1 MRTRTRLGEHPRLL
15 DVTRQRPYRSPFLVD
30 VLVPVPVYPPG
41 CFPVGLQGAELVQVP
56 GQVPHIPGVRAV
68 FTQDGFLL
76 GRGVQPVSGHATT
89 VAGTTDIPGRRQRGT
104 PPLPE
109 GGGPL
114 RAFLMAAQA
123 TSARSQAQRTQAR
136 AAAERPPRRRRD
148 PDRKE
153 RILVAAAALGAR
165 RGFDAISMADIGAE
179 AGIVGSGV
187 YRHFDS
193 KTAILV
199 AMADRVMDRL
209 MTGRPDHRG
218 RADEGQS
225 LTLLVRDHIEVALT
239 DRDALAVYHRE
250 VRTLPEDERRRL
262 SRAQRHYIE
271 EWVHLLA
278 PLRPDLADG
287 EVRLAVH
294 AAIGAIQST
303 LFFRSGLADERL
315 TELLEGMAH
324 GCLGTPVA
332 GK

>member
-1 MRTRTRLGEHPRLL
+1 
-15 DVTRQRPYRSPFLVD
+15 
-30 VLVPVPVYPPG
+30 
-41 CFPVGLQGAELVQVP
+41 
-56 GQVPHIPGVRAV
+56 
-68 FTQDGFLL
+68 
-76 GRGVQPVSGHATT
+76 
-89 VAGTTDIPGRRQRGT
+89 
-104 PPLPE
+104 
-109 GGGPL
+109 
-114 RAFLMAAQA
+114 MAAQA
-123 TSARSQAQRTQAR
+123 TSAHSGGE
-136 AAAERPPRRRRD
+136 AASRRPTRRRD
-148 PDRKE
+148 PERKE

-209 MTGRPDHRG
+209 MARSTQIIAAELDE
-218 RADEGQS
+218 RAS

-250 VRTLPEDERRRL
+250 VRTLPEEERRRL

-303 LFFRSGLADERL
+303 LFFRSGLADSRL
-315 TELLEGMAH
+315 TELLEVMAH
-324 GCLGTPVA
+324 GCLGTAPSSSR
-332 GK
+332 GIK

>member
-1 MRTRTRLGEHPRLL
+1 
-15 DVTRQRPYRSPFLVD
+15 
-30 VLVPVPVYPPG
+30 
-41 CFPVGLQGAELVQVP
+41 
-56 GQVPHIPGVRAV
+56 
-68 FTQDGFLL
+68 
-76 GRGVQPVSGHATT
+76 
-89 VAGTTDIPGRRQRGT
+89 
-104 PPLPE
+104 
-109 GGGPL
+109 
-114 RAFLMAAQA
+114 MAAQA
-123 TSARSQAQRTQAR
+123 TSAREASGRGTAQPAQQ
-136 AAAERPPRRRRD
+136 RPQRRRD

-209 MTGRPDHRG
+209 MTRSAQIIATAPGDL
-218 RADEGQS
+218 AALS
-225 LTLLVRDHIEVALT
+225 LLVRDHIEVTLT
-239 DRDALAVYHRE
+239 HRDALAVYHRE
-250 VRTLPEDERRRL
+250 ARTLPADERRRL
-262 SRAQRHYIE
+262 SRLQRHYIE

-315 TELLEGMAH
+315 TELMEGMAH
-324 GCLGTPVA
+324 GCLGTAPDR

>member
-1 MRTRTRLGEHPRLL
+1 M
-15 DVTRQRPYRSPFLVD
+15 
-30 VLVPVPVYPPG
+30 
-41 CFPVGLQGAELVQVP
+41 
-56 GQVPHIPGVRAV
+56 
-68 FTQDGFLL
+68 
-76 GRGVQPVSGHATT
+76 
-89 VAGTTDIPGRRQRGT
+89 
-104 PPLPE
+104 
-109 GGGPL
+109 
-114 RAFLMAAQA
+114 
-123 TSARSQAQRTQAR
+123 
-136 AAAERPPRRRRD
+136 
-148 PDRKE
+148 
-153 RILVAAAALGAR
+153 AAAALGAK

-179 AGIVGSGV
+179 AGIVGSGI

-209 MTGRPDHRG
+209 MT
-218 RADEGQS
+218 RAAEIRAACPGDRQS
-225 LTLLVRDHIEVALT
+225 LSMLVRDQIEVALT

-303 LFFRSGLADERL
+303 LFYRTEISDERL
-315 TELLEGMAH
+315 AELLDVMAH
-324 GCLGTPVA
+324 DCLGVTA
-332 GK
+332 AQDAASG

>member
-1 MRTRTRLGEHPRLL
+1 M
-15 DVTRQRPYRSPFLVD
+15 S
-30 VLVPVPVYPPG
+30 
-41 CFPVGLQGAELVQVP
+41 A
-56 GQVPHIPGVRAV
+56 
-68 FTQDGFLL
+68 
-76 GRGVQPVSGHATT
+76 QPTSA
-89 VAGTTDIPGRRQRGT
+89 PGT
-104 PPLPE
+104 PART
-109 GGGPL
+109 GP
-114 RAFLMAAQA
+114 Q
-123 TSARSQAQRTQAR
+123 RS
-136 AAAERPPRRRRD
+136 PRRRRD

-153 RILVAAAALGAR
+153 RILVAAAALGAQ

-179 AGIVGSGV
+179 AGIVGSGI

-209 MTGRPDHRG
+209 MQAASQIIAASPGER
-218 RADEGQS
+218 ECLS
-225 LTLLVRDHIEVALT
+225 MLVRDHIEAALT

-262 SRAQRHYIE
+262 SRLQRHYIE

-303 LFFRSGLADERL
+303 LFFRSGLADDRL
-315 TELLEGMAH
+315 TELLEIMAH
-324 GCLGTPVA
+324 GCLGITPA
-332 GK
+332 PASELSLTN

>member
-1 MRTRTRLGEHPRLL
+1 MT
-15 DVTRQRPYRSPFLVD
+15 
-30 VLVPVPVYPPG
+30 
-41 CFPVGLQGAELVQVP
+41 
-56 GQVPHIPGVRAV
+56 
-68 FTQDGFLL
+68 
-76 GRGVQPVSGHATT
+76 
-89 VAGTTDIPGRRQRGT
+89 
-104 PPLPE
+104 
-109 GGGPL
+109 
-114 RAFLMAAQA
+114 AQA
-123 TSARSQAQRTQAR
+123 TSAGRPGAR
-136 AAAERPPRRRRD
+136 GARGRPARRRRD
-148 PDRKE
+148 PERKE
-153 RILVAAAALGAR
+153 RILVAAASLGAR

-179 AGIVGSGV
+179 AGIVGSGA

-209 MTGRPDHRG
+209 MDRSAEIIAAGL
-218 RADEGQS
+218 DERTS
-225 LTLLVRDHIEVALT
+225 LTLLIRDHIAVALT

-250 VRTLPEDERRRL
+250 VRTLPEEERRRL

-315 TELLEGMAH
+315 TELPEGMAH
-324 GCLGTPVA
+324 GCLGTVPA
-332 GK
+332 ALSE

>member
-1 MRTRTRLGEHPRLL
+1 
-15 DVTRQRPYRSPFLVD
+15 VT
-30 VLVPVPVYPPG
+30 
-41 CFPVGLQGAELVQVP
+41 
-56 GQVPHIPGVRAV
+56 
-68 FTQDGFLL
+68 
-76 GRGVQPVSGHATT
+76 
-89 VAGTTDIPGRRQRGT
+89 
-104 PPLPE
+104 
-109 GGGPL
+109 
-114 RAFLMAAQA
+114 AQA
-123 TSARSQAQRTQAR
+123 TSAGRPGAR
-136 AAAERPPRRRRD
+136 GAPGRPARRRRD
-148 PDRKE
+148 PERKE

-165 RGFDAISMADIGAE
+165 RGFDAISLADIGAE

-209 MTGRPDHRG
+209 MDRSVEIIAAGL
-218 RADEGQS
+218 DERTS
-225 LTLLVRDHIEVALT
+225 LTLLIRDHIAVALT

-250 VRTLPEDERRRL
+250 VRTLPEEERRRL

-271 EWVHLLA
+271 DWVHLLA

-315 TELLEGMAH
+315 TELLEVMAH
-324 GCLGTPVA
+324 GCLGTVPAVLSELPLT
-332 GK
+332 K

>member
-1 MRTRTRLGEHPRLL
+1 
-15 DVTRQRPYRSPFLVD
+15 
-30 VLVPVPVYPPG
+30 
-41 CFPVGLQGAELVQVP
+41 
-56 GQVPHIPGVRAV
+56 
-68 FTQDGFLL
+68 
-76 GRGVQPVSGHATT
+76 
-89 VAGTTDIPGRRQRGT
+89 
-104 PPLPE
+104 
-109 GGGPL
+109 
-114 RAFLMAAQA
+114 MAAQA
-123 TSARSQAQRTQAR
+123 TSARTQTQGTPAR
-136 AAAERPPRRRRD
+136 GASSRPPRRRRD

-153 RILVAAAALGAR
+153 RILVAAAALGAQ

-179 AGIVGSGV
+179 AGIVGSGI

-209 MTGRPDHRG
+209 MKAAGEIIAAG
-218 RADEGQS
+218 LDERQS
-225 LTLLVRDHIEVALT
+225 LTLLVRDHIKVALT

-250 VRTLPEDERRRL
+250 VRTLPEEERRRL
-262 SRAQRHYIE
+262 SRSQRHYIE

-315 TELLEGMAH
+315 TELLEVMAH
-324 GCLGTPVA
+324 GCLGTVPASVSELPLTN
-332 GK
+332 